1 MHMHWCLRCNKPY
14 AAPSTF
20 CKSCQSLLR
29 NQLRHKAFQTS
40 SLLSERY
47 YILPGEF
54 EEKEECRAPSLPILR
69 EGFPSIGTACCSAI
83 RNPANGELD
92 RHCTTLSLQQEFVP
106 AVQHENCS
114 LPILPDMSPSS
125 DALENLAL
133 EDTRAYSGG
142 SGNSQSSCNT
152 LDEVDNNLD
161 QLDDTQPY
169 LDPLT
174 VRLATKKKGK
184 RQENVGAGLAPAR
197 PDANVETGL
206 APARPDA
213 QPVRHRRVVSAQMNG
228 TIDVG
233 QKGQMAVGVNT
244 TGLEPG
250 TYSTHVTV
258 KATDSSGT
266 QAQGSPQ
273 ILTVTLTVYQPCSLQ
288 VAPGNLLFTA
298 TLLQPN
304 PAGQNIAVKETGNC
318 AYPVSWTASVD
329 ANSRSWLSV
338 SSISGT
344 GNSTIVVYASS
355 RGMLIGQHSGQIT
368 FSATDNRGVVLQ
380 NSPQAVLVTLTVI
393 G

>member
-1 MHMHWCLRCNKPY
+1 MGISPLDLNFN
-14 AAPSTF
+14 AT
-20 CKSCQSLLR
+20 QG
-29 NQLRHKAFQTS
+29 Q
-40 SLLSERY
+40 
-47 YILPGEF
+47 G
-54 EEKEECRAPSLPILR
+54 
-69 EGFPSIGTACCSAI
+69 
-83 RNPANGELD
+83 NPAGQVETITN
-92 RHCTTLSLQQEFVP
+92 
-106 AVQHENCS
+106 
-114 LPILPDMSPSS
+114 
-125 DALENLAL
+125 
-133 EDTRAYSGG
+133 SGG
-142 SGNSQSSCNT
+142 SVLNWQASKDS
-152 LDEVDNNLD
+152 
-161 QLDDTQPY
+161 
-169 LDPLT
+169 
-174 VRLATKKKGK
+174 ATSTWL
-184 RQENVGAGLAPAR
+184 NLAP
-197 PDANVETGL
+197 
-206 APARPDA
+206 
-213 QPVRHRRVVSAQMNG
+213 MNG
-228 TIDVG
+228 TIGGG
-233 QKGQMAVGVNT
+233 QKGEMAVDVNT

-250 TYSTHVTV
+250 TYSTQVTV

-266 QAQGSPQ
+266 QVQGSPQ

-344 GNSTIVVYASS
+344 GNSTVVVYASS

>member
-20 CKSCQSLLR
+20 CKSCQSLSP

-40 SLLSERY
+40 SLISERC

-54 EEKEECRAPSLPILR
+54 EEKEGWRAPSLP
-69 EGFPSIGTACCSAI
+69 
-83 RNPANGELD
+83 N
-92 RHCTTLSLQQEFVP
+92 CTTLSLQQEFVP
-106 AVQHENCS
+106 AVQHENGS
-114 LPILPDMSPSS
+114 LPILPDMPPSS

-197 PDANVETGL
+197 PEANVETGL
-206 APARPDA
+206 VLGRSDA

-233 QKGQMAVGVNT
+233 QKVQMAVGVNT

-266 QAQGSPQ
+266 QAQ
-273 ILTVTLTVYQPCSLQ
+273 
-288 VAPGNLLFTA
+288 
-298 TLLQPN
+298 
-304 PAGQNIAVKETGNC
+304 
-318 AYPVSWTASVD
+318 
-329 ANSRSWLSV
+329 
-338 SSISGT
+338 
-344 GNSTIVVYASS
+344 
-355 RGMLIGQHSGQIT
+355 
-368 FSATDNRGVVLQ
+368 
-380 NSPQAVLVTLTVI
+380 
-393 G
+393 